1 MTAGT
6 IRWWVKKAARRSV
19 AAMSWGPGWL
29 SLRRRFDARPQVRVL
44 TYHRVRDAVRDPF
57 SVTVDEFDR
66 QMAWLRAELT
76 VISLD
81 DLLDFLEGRRPLVND
96 AVLVTIDDGFDDL
109 RTGALP
115 VLVRHQIPA
124 VAFITAGE
132 MTTQSAMA
140 EDRKL
145 TRGDIAALAGHGVA
159 VGSHAWDHR
168 SLGRMTPDE
177 LVHQAEGSRSDL
189 EAVAGYHP
197 VAFAYPFGTRLD
209 FNAASRTA
217 LCEAGYRCAFTSQHG
232 PVRRDSDPMELP
244 RIKIE
249 GGDPF
254 WVFRLAMQGGLDGW
268 RLIDRLAPFLQW
280 TERRHHSK
288 SSTSTPAR
296 HSSSAHL
303 SGRPLG

>member
-6 IRWWVKKAARRSV
+6 IRWWVKKTARRCV
-19 AAMSWGPGWL
+19 AAMSWGSGWL
-29 SLRRRFDARPQVRVL
+29 FLRNCFGARPRVRVL

-57 SVTVDEFDR
+57 SVTIEEFDR
-66 QMAWLRAELT
+66 QMAWLRAERT

-81 DLLDFLEGRRPLVND
+81 DLLDFLEGRRQLSNN

-109 RTGALP
+109 RSGALP
-115 VLVRHQIPA
+115 VLVRYQIPA
-124 VAFITAGE
+124 VAFITAGD
-132 MTTQSAMA
+132 MTTQSATA
-140 EDRKL
+140 DDRKL

-168 SLGRMTPDE
+168 SLGRMTPEE
-177 LVHQAEGSRSDL
+177 LVYQAEASRKDL
-189 EAVAGYHP
+189 EAVTGHHP

-217 LCEAGYRCAFTSQHG
+217 LCAAGYRCACTSQHG

-268 RLIDRLAPFLQW
+268 RVIDRLAPSLQW
-280 TERRHHSK
+280 TERHRSNP
-288 SSTSTPAR
+288 STSTPVR
-296 HSSSAHL
+296 HASSVQM
-303 SGRPLG
+303 SGRPLR